1 MKVGSNWCEWPRGL
15 VPTACR
21 PPLERGWR
29 PGTQSHVP
37 TARRYPQAPDVW
49 GGYEQGVPTA
59 CRYPQAR
66 DGNMRVRRCSLD
78 SWRMSVPRIEIIRTT
93 YADRHVAGSS
103 PRMRIRRGFHIRP
116 PSGDTEPWQEWQAVA
131 LGRVLAVNDTYR
143 GRAVFVGSS
152 ALVLHGIPM
161 WVANPDVTLWPYRRR
176 RVYALATV
184 EGTRTV
190 VPQVRV
196 RITTVPP
203 VHAPVVVLG
212 GVQAEAPV
220 DAAVRLAQGSGVI
233 EGAVAVAM
241 VLHRLA
247 RFDRFDLSASRGRV
261 EAVRE
266 SMLEA
271 LEQSGNRRWRNRARR
286 LIASADGGC
295 DSVLEAVVVWIVRTL
310 TDSAV
315 VTQFEVVADGERYFA
330 DIALPE
336 LRVIIEL
343 DGRGKLGDDLASFR
357 LAQRRW
363 MVRQQRI
370 EEAGW
375 RVLRLNWHDLND
387 FVVLRSRVARFLC
400 AAGGVLMS
408 SYEGLWQVPP
418 FESNGSHR
426 RFYA

>member
-1 MKVGSNWCEWPRGL
+1 
-15 VPTACR
+15 
-21 PPLERGWR
+21 
-29 PGTQSHVP
+29 
-37 TARRYPQAPDVW
+37 
-49 GGYEQGVPTA
+49 
-59 CRYPQAR
+59 
-66 DGNMRVRRCSLD
+66 MRVRRCSLD

-93 YADRHVAGSS
+93 HTDRHAVGSS

-116 PSGDTEPWQEWQAVA
+116 HPGNTEPWQEWQAVA
-131 LGRVLAVNDTYR
+131 LGRILAVNDTYR
-143 GRAVFVGSS
+143 GRAIFVGSS

-176 RVYALATV
+176 RAYALATV

-190 VPQVRV
+190 VPQARI

-203 VHAPVVVLG
+203 IHGPVAVLG
-212 GVQAEAPV
+212 GVQAETPV
-220 DAAVRLAQGSGVI
+220 DAAVRLVQGSGVI

-247 RFDRFDLSASRGRV
+247 RFDRFDLPASRGRV

-310 TDSAV
+310 TDSVV
-315 VTQFEVVADGERYFA
+315 VTQFEVFADGERYFA

-343 DGRGKLGDDLASFR
+343 DGRGKLGDDLTSFR
-357 LAQRRW
+357 RAQRRW

-375 RVLRLNWHDLND
+375 RVFRLNWHDLND
-387 FVVLRSRVARFLC
+387 FVGLRSRIARFLC

-408 SYEGLWQVPP
+408 SYEDLWQIPS
-418 FESNGSHR
+418 FESDGPHR